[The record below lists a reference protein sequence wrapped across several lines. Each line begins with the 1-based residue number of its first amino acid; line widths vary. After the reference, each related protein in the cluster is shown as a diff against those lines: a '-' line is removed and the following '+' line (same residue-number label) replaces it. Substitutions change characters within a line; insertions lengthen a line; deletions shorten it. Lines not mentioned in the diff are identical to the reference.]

1 MGDSGKGL
9 GAIAVSRVF
18 RGNAAAQLHAAP
30 PVGVIQHR
38 LADAFSLQTDGEIHA
53 AAQTEIL
60 PGRFQKIVLQGGAVV
75 VLMPV
80 VAPKTVARVIQAEGI
95 IGRLI
100 LFLQGIQGQPVRVQG
115 GDLPNT
121 V

>member
-1 MGDSGKGL
+1 MGGSGKGL

-18 RGNAAAQLHAAP
+18 RGNAAAQLHATP

-38 LADAFSLQTDGEIHA
+38 LTDAFALQTDGEIYA
-53 AAQTEIL
+53 AAQAEIL
-60 PGRFQKIVLQGGAVV
+60 PGRFQKIVLQGAAVV
-75 VLMPV
+75 VLTPV
-80 VAPKTVARVIQAEGI
+80 VAPKAVACVIQAEGI

-100 LFLQGIQGQPVRVQG
+100 LFLQGVQGQPVRVQG
-115 GDLPNT
+115 GNLPNT